1 MNRLLR
7 VQNFGMGYIN
17 TMKHAQLTLTPPKS
31 FHFRT
36 LLYSHGWSDLE
47 PFKVSADDK
56 ELRMVI
62 SLSSRHHVLAKITE
76 QKRNLSIH
84 CESVRSLNASDRT
97 AIKRTISSAFRLDD
111 SLDEFYALC
120 RKHKHLQWIPT
131 IDGGR
136 MLRSATVFEDIVKMI
151 CTTNCSWS
159 LTKIMVNNLTTK
171 LGAHLANGI
180 YAFPFPETIA
190 SQSER
195 WMRKETSSGYR
206 APYLLEFA
214 ERVAS
219 GALSVEHLRHAQMT
233 TEELYH
239 YLRTIK
245 GVGHYAAGNLLK
257 LLGHYDYLS
266 IDSWIRSQFSEL
278 HRNGRK
284 VSDTA
289 IEKHYAHYGKWRG
302 LVCWM
307 EMTKEWHHSSF

>member
-1 MNRLLR
+1 MASIERMNRT
-7 VQNFGMGYIN
+7 I
-17 TMKHAQLTLTPPKS
+17 LTLTTPKN
-31 FHFRT
+31 FKFRS

-47 PFKVSADDK
+47 PFKVSDDDK
-56 ELRMVI
+56 VLRTVI
-62 SLSSRHHVLAKITE
+62 SLSPKKHLLVLITE
-76 QKRNLSIH
+76 QRKKIGLTV
-84 CESVRSLNASDRT
+84 ESKTTFTKDEQTVIRRCVRS
-97 AIKRTISSAFRLDD
+97 IFRLDD
-111 SLDEFYALC
+111 SLEEFYSLC
-120 RKHKHLQWIPT
+120 RKEKHLRWIPK

-159 LTKIMVNNLTTK
+159 LTKIIINHLTTK
-171 LGAHLANGI
+171 LGSRVADGI
-180 YAFPFPETIA
+180 YSFPSPEAIA
-190 SQSER
+190 SQTER

-219 GALSVEHLRHAQMT
+219 GALPIEQLRTAQMT
-233 TEELYH
+233 TDELYKF
-239 YLRTIK
+239 LRSIK

-266 IDSWIRSQFSEL
+266 IDSWIRAQFSEI
-278 HRNGRK
+278 HKNGRK
-284 VSDTA
+284 VSDTT

-307 EMTKEWHHSSF
+307 EMTKEWHDLSLNPSP

>member
-1 MNRLLR
+1 
-7 VQNFGMGYIN
+7 
-17 TMKHAQLTLTPPKS
+17 MKQVSLTITPPKS
-31 FHFRT
+31 FHFRS

-47 PFKVSADDK
+47 PNTVSDDDK
-56 ELRMVI
+56 ELRTVI
-62 SLSSRHHVLAKITE
+62 SISSKKHALVIISEQGRKIRLEVDSRSSLNRRE
-76 QKRNLSIH
+76 QEAVKNT
-84 CESVRSLNASDRT
+84 VRSM
-97 AIKRTISSAFRLDD
+97 FRLDD
-111 SLDEFYALC
+111 SLDEFYSLC
-120 RKHKHLQWIPT
+120 RREKHLQWIPK

-159 LTKIMVNNLTTK
+159 LTKIIVAHLTSK
-171 LGAHLANGI
+171 LGTHVGDDI
-180 YAFPFPETIA
+180 HSFPSPETIA

-219 GALSVEHLRHAQMT
+219 GKLSVEHLRSAQMT
-233 TEELYH
+233 TDELYAF
-239 YLRTIK
+239 LRTIK

-266 IDSWIRSQFSEL
+266 IDSWIRAQFSEI
-278 HRNGRK
+278 HKKGRK
-284 VSDTA
+284 VSDAT
-289 IEKHYAHYGKWRG
+289 IEKHYAQYGKWRG

-307 EMTKEWHHSSF
+307 EMTKEWHRINKNENLKVHR